1 MLKSSGIVIYRIRSN
16 ILEYLILHYFPA
28 GHWDL
33 PKGNIESGETKRQA
47 ALRELKEETGL
58 TAAIHDNFQED
69 ISYAGQYNGADFFK
83 TVYFF
88 VGEVDPSSKVTLSS
102 EHQAFVWLPY
112 EQALEKLTYDNA
124 KAILQKAHRF
134 ILLLIN

>member
-1 MLKSSGIVIYRIRSN
+1 M
-16 ILEYLILHYFPA
+16 
-28 GHWDL
+28 
-33 PKGNIESGETKRQA
+33 
-47 ALRELKEETGL
+47 
-58 TAAIHDNFQED
+58 
-69 ISYAGQYNGADFFK
+69 
-83 TVYFF
+83 
-88 VGEVDPSSKVTLSS
+88 GEVDPSSKVTLSS